1 MEKTQED
8 IVKYHQEKRRKH
20 KIKLAEISILC
31 IIISIILI
39 GIYYVLSKSNI
50 INYKET
56 SDVAYVVNIKE
67 NEFYE
72 ENYLEEGMDIIASL
86 IQNIEAQF
94 KYDLVLAEEI
104 PVEYNYKIQAEV
116 EVKEKSKS
124 NLIFEKKFE
133 LINESKK
140 ESKLAKLNIA
150 EKINIDYNKYNA
162 EIEKMINT
170 YDLRNTISELNLV
183 LYLDVINQ
191 NNGENIN
198 KDKKVAVL
206 SIPLTTNTVEITVNE
221 NIKNNYGEITEAKI
235 QNKVLNSISLISLLM
250 FAFGLITL
258 IKLTSYI
265 SETRSAEKMYD
276 DELKKILFDY
286 KSYIQKINNIL
297 DYNDYKIVNVDTF
310 KELIGMREEL
320 QSPILMYTEKDRRRT
335 TFLMINQNL
344 LFEYVLDSDLIRK
357 KLIEMSKEKKEK
369 KDEKNK

>member
-20 KIKLAEISILC
+20 KIKLAEISIIC
-31 IIISIILI
+31 IIISLALV
-39 GIYYVLSKSNI
+39 GIYYVLSKNNI

-56 SDVAYVVNIKE
+56 SDITYGVNIKE

-72 ENYLEEGMDIIASL
+72 KTYLEEGMDIIASL
-86 IQNIEAQF
+86 IQNIDAEF
-94 KYDLVLAEEI
+94 KYDLALTEEI
-104 PVEYNYKIQAEV
+104 PLEYDYKILAEV

-124 NLIFEKKFE
+124 NLIYEKQYE
-133 LINESKK
+133 LINKSKK
-140 ESKLAKLNIA
+140 EIKSNKLNIS

-162 EIEKMINT
+162 EIEKMIDT
-170 YDLRNTISELNLV
+170 YDLRNTTSEVNIV
-183 LYLDVINQ
+183 LYLNVINQ
-191 NNGENIN
+191 HNGENIN

-221 NIKNNYGEITEAKI
+221 NIKNNYGEIAEARM
-235 QNKVLNSISLISLLM
+235 QNKVLNYIFIIGLLM
-250 FAFGLITL
+250 FVLAVIILIRL
-258 IKLTSYI
+258 ASYV

-344 LFEYVLDSDLIRK
+344 LFQYVLDSDLIRK
-357 KLIEMSKEKKEK
+357 RLIEMSKEKKEK
-369 KDEKNK
+369 ENEKNK